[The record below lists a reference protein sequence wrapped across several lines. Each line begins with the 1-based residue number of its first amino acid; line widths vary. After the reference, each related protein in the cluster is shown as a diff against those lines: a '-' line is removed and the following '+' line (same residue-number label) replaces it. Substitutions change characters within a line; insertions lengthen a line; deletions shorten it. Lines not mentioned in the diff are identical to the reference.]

1 MESWYLV
8 SLKAGSDNLFRA
20 ELSLHRRQLTFFS
33 PRVRLARERTDRPG
47 SRSVIEPLFCG
58 YLFLELDPEII
69 HPVKIEEE
77 CAGISHFVRYGN
89 EIKPIPTYVVDEM
102 MSLPLCT
109 DAELRMKSRRQ
120 QARERK
126 QRYADLQRAH
136 PDYEQTTRHI
146 RNIVNN
152 PDRDV
157 RIAMFLA
164 LTEGLSRHLLK
175 ESV

>member
-8 SLKAGSDNLFRA
+8 SHKAGRDNLFRA
-20 ELSLHRRQLTFFS
+20 ELSLHHRNLNFFS
-33 PRVRLARERTDRPG
+33 PRVRLARERADRPG
-47 SRSVIEPLFCG
+47 SRGIIEPLFYG
-58 YLFLELDPEII
+58 YLFIELDPEII

-89 EIKPIPTYVVDEM
+89 EIKPIPDYIMDEM
-102 MSLPLCT
+102 MSLPLCS
-109 DAELRMKSRRQ
+109 DAETRMKSRRQ

-126 QRYADLQRAH
+126 QRYAALQRTC

-157 RIAMFLA
+157 RITMFLA